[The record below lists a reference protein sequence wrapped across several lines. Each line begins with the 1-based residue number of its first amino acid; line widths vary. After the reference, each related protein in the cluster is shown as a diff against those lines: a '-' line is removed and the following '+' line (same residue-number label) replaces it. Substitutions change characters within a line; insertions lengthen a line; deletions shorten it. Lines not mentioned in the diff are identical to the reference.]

1 MWGQPF
7 RIFLLFSFRIVI
19 MPDEF
24 MKGQACLFLKYLWM
38 LHCMSVSREML
49 KDSTRK
55 PGLEKLKVNLDVIT
69 FFCISE
75 TLV

>member
-1 MWGQPF
+1 
-7 RIFLLFSFRIVI
+7 

-24 MKGQACLFLKYLWM
+24 MKEQVCLFLKYLWM

-55 PGLEKLKVNLDVIT
+55 RGLEKLKVNLDVFT
-69 FFCISE
+69 SF
-75 TLV
+75 LHK